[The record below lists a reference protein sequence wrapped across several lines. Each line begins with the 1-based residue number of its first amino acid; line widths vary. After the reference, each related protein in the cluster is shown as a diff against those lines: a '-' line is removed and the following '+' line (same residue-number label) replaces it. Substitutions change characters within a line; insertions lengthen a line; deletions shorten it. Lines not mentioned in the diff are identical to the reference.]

1 MSLISRLFGKAG
13 KKSRQEM
20 LTSSAGGA
28 QAVTSETATRPQG
41 PRAEPPKP
49 VVGFAYRGGP
59 DHEYG
64 VLAHELSERLGR
76 EASLVV
82 ASYESFEPSQEEILK
97 LKERLKDS
105 DIIVNDSTTRGV
117 LGLDGINLE
126 EMIASSDSYA
136 PWFTIMRTIAEE
148 EYAQGVRTVV
158 VDGTLSDHGVPV
170 TYRGEEGMLVSGGAR
185 VYEPRFIYG
194 TGDTRETIELTE
206 EEGRSL
212 EKSFVDKIREVLEPV
227 GVQVAYVAR
236 STRGNVDE
244 LQRLDGPG
252 VVFLADRHSWRR
264 GLRVSNGYYYGMMIK
279 AETGGSKENVFNRL
293 REKGIE
299 TFENKSASIFPSAY
313 VTESAIDRLYNTVRE
328 ALAGK
333 E

>member
-1 MSLISRLFGKAG
+1 MSLIRRLFGKAG

-20 LTSSAGGA
+20 PSAGGA
-28 QAVTSETATRPQG
+28 QAVTSGTATRPQG
-41 PRAEPPKP
+41 ARAEPKP
-49 VVGFAYRGGP
+49 VVGFTYRGGS

-64 VLAHELSERLGR
+64 VLARELSERLHQ

-82 ASYESFEPSQEEILK
+82 ASYESFEPSQEKVLE
-97 LKERLKDS
+97 LKERLKGADV
-105 DIIVNDSTTRGV
+105 IVNDSTSQGV

-126 EMIASSDSYA
+126 EMIASSESYA

-148 EYAQGVRTVV
+148 EYKQGAKTVV

-170 TYRGEEGMLVSGGAR
+170 TYRGEEGMLVSGGAQ
-185 VYEPRFIYG
+185 VYEPTFIYG
-194 TGDTRETIELTE
+194 TGASQKTIELTE

-212 EKSFVDKIREVLEPV
+212 ENSFVDKIREVLEPI
-227 GVQVAYVAR
+227 GVRVEYVAR
-236 STRGNVDE
+236 STQGNIE
-244 LQRLDGPG
+244 EQQRLDGPG

-264 GLRVSNGYYYGMMIK
+264 GLRVSNGYYYGMMIR
-279 AETGGSKENVFNRL
+279 AETGGSKENVFKRL

-299 TFENKSASIFPSAY
+299 TFENKSATIRDSAY
-313 VTESAIDRLYNTVRE
+313 VTESAIDRLYNAVRE